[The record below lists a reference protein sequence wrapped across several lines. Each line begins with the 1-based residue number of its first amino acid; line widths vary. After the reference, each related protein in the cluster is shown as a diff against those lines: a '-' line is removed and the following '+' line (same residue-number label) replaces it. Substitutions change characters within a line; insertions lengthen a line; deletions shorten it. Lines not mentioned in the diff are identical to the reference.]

1 MVDLTKE
8 RTAEICKQVNPKKDW
23 TDADIEG
30 LKKIAS
36 SDDDFPT
43 EEKFVYFLTNLPKVL
58 R

>member
-1 MVDLTKE
+1 VVDLTKE
-8 RTAEICKQVNPKKDW
+8 RVAEICTKVNPKKDW

-30 LKKIAS
+30 LKEIAS
-36 SDDDFPT
+36 SDDAFPT

>member
-8 RTAEICKQVNPKKDW
+8 RTTEICKQVNPKKDW

-30 LKKIAS
+30 LKEFAS
-36 SDDDFPT
+36 EQAFPT
-43 EEKFVYFLTNLPKVL
+43 EEDFVYFLTNLPKVM